1 MADTIREQIIG
12 EAMQQIND
20 HGTEFHMD
28 DLAKNLRIS
37 KRTLYEHFS
46 SKQEIIEETLR
57 SLMDDVYQ
65 QHQQLIA
72 DPTLTTEEK
81 IIRFGR
87 VRTRNITVL
96 SVRKVNEVFHK
107 VPGLCQKL
115 EELHDKDF
123 SLLSQ
128 LLDTAMEEDDFK
140 PFDKFLILHM
150 LRSAADDIVE
160 YFDDVERDYSF
171 SEYMEKCIRVI
182 LYGIKKDRGQS
193 TNDTKE

>member
-128 LLDTAMEEDDFK
+128 LLDTAMEEEDFK

>member
-20 HGTEFHMD
+20 HGTAFHMD